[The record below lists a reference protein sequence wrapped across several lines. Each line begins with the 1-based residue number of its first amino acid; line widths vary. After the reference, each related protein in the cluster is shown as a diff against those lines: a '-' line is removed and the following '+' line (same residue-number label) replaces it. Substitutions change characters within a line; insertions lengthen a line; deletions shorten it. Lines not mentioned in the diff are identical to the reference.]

1 MKHQY
6 LFCFAIFFIASL
18 FSLQAQ
24 KKDSVQQSANLEEV
38 VVTAPRMQLRNIIPP
53 QKLSGKELRSLSSF
67 SVADA
72 MRYFAGV
79 QVKDYGGVGGI
90 KTINIRSMGTHH
102 VGIFYD
108 GIELGNA
115 QNGQVD
121 LGQYSL
127 DNMEAI
133 QIYNGQKGSYLQPAK
148 DFGSSGSVYMQTRR
162 PLFSDGKVTNVRA
175 TLRTGSFALLN
186 PSLLV
191 EHRLSQNISGSFN
204 AEWVNS
210 DGRYKFRYRRVKP
223 VTHELAYDTTAIRE
237 NGDINAT
244 RMEAS
249 LFGSLPGGRWTLKG
263 YNYNS
268 ERGIPGAI
276 VNNVWRRGE
285 RLWDTN
291 SFLQGGIQKEFS
303 EQYQLNFVSK
313 YAHYRTHYV
322 NNDDKQIHIDNLYKQ
337 KELYLSLSQ
346 AIQLASGWHAS
357 LAYDYQWNRLDGD
370 LKGFL
375 WPIRH
380 TRLVAGSTTYTN
392 EWLNAQVSLLGTFV
406 NDFVRSLQTSPSH
419 KKLTPAVLLSVKP
432 FDKIDLHVNAFFKDS
447 FRMPTFNDLY
457 YADIGNSKLNPEWTR
472 QYNLGLEFRY
482 TPKNSRLKKIEFK
495 IDGYYNHIKD
505 KIVAYPKGQQFRWTI
520 LNLGQVDI
528 RGIDALISLV
538 WEPIEDL
545 LFTTRLQYTYQKA
558 IDITSPSDSYYRHQ
572 IPYIPWHS
580 GSAIAMFNYKGW
592 QLNYNF
598 MYVGERYNQQENI
611 LYNYTQ
617 PWYTN
622 DLSIAKDFVLKGIEM
637 RAQMECNNLLNQDY
651 DVIINYPMPM
661 RNYRFT
667 LTLNL

>member
-6 LFCFAIFFIASL
+6 LLCSAILFIASL

-38 VVTAPRMQLRNIIPP
+38 VVTAPRMQLRNTIPP
-53 QKLSGKELRSLSSF
+53 QKLSGKELGSLSSF

-102 VGIFYD
+102 VGVFYD

-162 PLFSDGKVTNVRA
+162 PLFSEGKMTNVRA

-223 VTHELAYDTTAIRE
+223 ITHELAYDTTAIRE

-313 YAHYRTHYV
+313 YAYYRTHYV
-322 NNDDKQIHIDNLYKQ
+322 NNDDKQIRIDNLYRQ

-375 WPIRH
+375 WPVRH
-380 TRLVAGSTTYTN
+380 THLVAGSTTYAN

-419 KKLTPAVLLSVKP
+419 KKLTPAALLSVKP
-432 FDKIDLHVNAFFKDS
+432 FGKIDLRFNAFFKDS

-482 TPKNSRLKKIEFK
+482 IPKNSRLKKIEFK
-495 IDGYYNHIKD
+495 TDGYYNYIKD

-528 RGIDALISLV
+528 RGVDALMSLV

-558 IDITSPSDSYYRHQ
+558 VDITSPSDSYYRHQ

-611 LYNYTQ
+611 PYNYTQ

-622 DLSIAKDFVLKGIEM
+622 DLSIAKNFVLKGIEM
-637 RAQMECNNLLNQDY
+637 RVQMECNNLLNQDY

>member
-210 DGRYKFRYRRVKP
+210 DGRYKFRYLRVKP

-380 TRLVAGSTTYTN
+380 THLVAGSTTYTN

-419 KKLTPAVLLSVKP
+419 KKLTPAVLLSIKP
-432 FDKIDLHVNAFFKDS
+432 FGKIDLHVNAFFKDS

-495 IDGYYNHIKD
+495 TDGYYNHIKD

-558 IDITSPSDSYYRHQ
+558 IDITSPNDSYYCHQ